1 MPFWTSFLVRT
12 FAWMILLGR
21 NGVVNRLLISL
32 GITDAPLSLV
42 FNWTGVMIGMVHAM
56 MPLAILTMLSVMERI
71 DLNLPSAARTLGAR
85 GGQAFWRIY
94 FRALAAGRRGGRAAG
109 VHHRA
114 RLLHHPGAARR
125 PPADDDRAGHHR
137 RRSRS

>member
-1 MPFWTSFLVRT
+1 RARGTLALLVLMPFWTSFLVRT

-56 MPLAILTMLSVMERI
+56 MPLAIMTMLSVMERI
-71 DLNLPSAARTLGAR
+71 DLNLPKAARPLGAR

-94 FRALAAGRRGGRAAG
+94 FRLSLPGGAAAG
-109 VHHRA
+109 
-114 RLLHHPGAARR
+114 LLVFIPALRFFITPAPPGAR
-125 PPADDDRAGHHR
+125 DHTW
-137 RRSRS
+137 